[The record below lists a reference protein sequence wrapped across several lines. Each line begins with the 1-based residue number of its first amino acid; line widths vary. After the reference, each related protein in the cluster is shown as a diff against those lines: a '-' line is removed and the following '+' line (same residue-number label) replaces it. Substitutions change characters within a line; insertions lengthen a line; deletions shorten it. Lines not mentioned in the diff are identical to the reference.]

1 MPKNKRTIPDRKLL
15 IICGCLALLSLVLY
29 PSGKPTS
36 QATASQTNPPP
47 SRTPQERLLYH
58 NNIGIAL
65 LEQFS
70 FREALAEFAECLKV
84 DAKFVPALVNSGLAH
99 FYLQEFSQAEEYFKK
114 AVALDPSQPNAL
126 FALGMIYR
134 NQNQMDLGL
143 ESFQKILASDPQDVT
158 TLYQAGQIYLKRQ
171 DYAQAVTT
179 LQKVVELSPYDIAAH
194 YNLATALIRKG
205 DQAEG
210 QKVMETFTRLREKGG
225 ISSTGTQY
233 GEQGKYMLAIGEY
246 PDIKGLVDEKA
257 ALPARSVGFVDATP
271 ESGIRFQHGASSQ
284 ARSLAQP
291 RREEDL
297 IASMGSGAAF
307 WDYDNDGDLDVYLA
321 NSSSDTAKSKGAL
334 YRNVGKGRFE
344 DITEKAGIEAG
355 GLTMGVYWGDFNNDG
370 KADLFVTQYG
380 ANRLFQ
386 NNGDGTFSDVS
397 SRAGFADDR
406 HWHLS
411 AAVADVDHD
420 GDLDIYVGNYVD
432 PKQAV
437 ALEAGKSDGVDFS
450 KLSGGSCH
458 LYRNN
463 GDGTFTDI
471 AEEAKVKVPSEI
483 ITSVVFTDFDNRR
496 DIDFWVVSQNRGS
509 HLYSNQRVG
518 TFRDLAANSPA
529 FPSLTQ
535 TASATV
541 GDYNKDGWPDFALV
555 SNTGET
561 TLVANLGN
569 GRFQAEAPLS
579 PPVHMR
585 DAPSGGMAQFFDY
598 DNDSDLD
605 LFVLRGGKDSS
616 SSKEVGPEL
625 WENQNGKF
633 VFATEKVGL
642 DKFRGKPYRS
652 ATFGDY
658 DNDGDTDVL
667 LTINGGSAVL
677 LRNDGGNQNSWI
689 KVRVQGTNSNKSGIG
704 TKVEVKSGALWQKFE
719 INGGSG
725 YLSQSPPE
733 VIFGLGQHKSV
744 DALRLLWPG
753 GVLQSEINLPIN
765 QTKLV
770 QELDR
775 KGTSCPLLYTWNG
788 ERYQFVTDFL
798 GGCAIGYLLAPGQ
811 YNTPD
816 TDEYVKISG
825 SLLRLNDGQYSLRI
839 NNQLEEV
846 LYIDQTELVVLDH
859 PAEPG
864 TLPQRT
870 ADAGTPVSRIQGL
883 CGTAGAS
890 PQSSLGSSRPG
901 CQAAVGQS

>member
-114 AVALDPSQPNAL
+114 SVALDPSQPNAL
-126 FALGMIYR
+126 FALGMIHR

-246 PDIKGLVDEKA
+246 PDIKGLVDENA
-257 ALPARSVGFVDATP
+257 PIPVRSVGFVDATP
-271 ESGIRFQHGASSQ
+271 ESGIRFQHGASGQSEI
-284 ARSLAQP
+284 AGAAPKGGGFDCVNGIGRSLLGLRQ
-291 RREEDL
+291 RRRSRPL
-297 IASMGSGAAF
+297 SGQQ
-307 WDYDNDGDLDVYLA
+307 LVRP
-321 NSSSDTAKSKGAL
+321 AKSKGVL
-334 YRNVGKGRFE
+334 YRNVGKGQFE
-344 DITEKAGIEAG
+344 DVAEKAGIEAG

-432 PKQAV
+432 PKQVV

-463 GDGTFTDI
+463 GDGTFTDV

-633 VFATEKVGL
+633 VFV
-642 DKFRGKPYRS
+642 
-652 ATFGDY
+652 
-658 DNDGDTDVL
+658 
-667 LTINGGSAVL
+667 
-677 LRNDGGNQNSWI
+677 
-689 KVRVQGTNSNKSGIG
+689 
-704 TKVEVKSGALWQKFE
+704 
-719 INGGSG
+719 
-725 YLSQSPPE
+725 
-733 VIFGLGQHKSV
+733 
-744 DALRLLWPG
+744 
-753 GVLQSEINLPIN
+753 
-765 QTKLV
+765 
-770 QELDR
+770 DR
-775 KGTSCPLLYTWNG
+775 KGRARQVP
-788 ERYQFVTDFL
+788 RQ
-798 GGCAIGYLLAPGQ
+798 
-811 YNTPD
+811 
-816 TDEYVKISG
+816 
-825 SLLRLNDGQYSLRI
+825 
-839 NNQLEEV
+839 
-846 LYIDQTELVVLDH
+846 
-859 PAEPG
+859 
-864 TLPQRT
+864 TLP
-870 ADAGTPVSRIQGL
+870 
-883 CGTAGAS
+883 
-890 PQSSLGSSRPG
+890 
-901 CQAAVGQS
+901 